1 MYYRSKFYIISGLDL
16 GEVLDQ
22 HASPEASAPFSM
34 YVVLSSQQ
42 ITYPVATPE
51 RKRGGRGV
59 GHGNNYIAFFLSWAG
74 FGSVGMEKTRNNEK
88 RGCKYF
94 GKFSLTIFKTSYIQ
108 Y

>member
-51 RKRGGRGV
+51 RKGGGRGV
-59 GHGNNYIAFFLSWAG
+59 GHGNNYLYSLFPFMGRLWGEGG
-74 FGSVGMEKTRNNEK
+74 F
-88 RGCKYF
+88 
-94 GKFSLTIFKTSYIQ
+94 
-108 Y
+108 